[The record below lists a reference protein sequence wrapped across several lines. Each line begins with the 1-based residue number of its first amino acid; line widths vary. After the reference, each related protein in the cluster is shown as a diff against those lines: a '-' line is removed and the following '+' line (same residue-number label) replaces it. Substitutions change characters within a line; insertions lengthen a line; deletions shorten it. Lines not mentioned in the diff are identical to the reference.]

1 MVKSLSHLIW
11 FILGLLLMLTAWG
24 IVIWVIWHF
33 WWVIVFLVGAF
44 TVAFVLWALAYILYV
59 GVPR

>member
-1 MVKSLSHLIW
+1 MVKSLSRLVW
-11 FILGLLLMLTAWG
+11 FVLNLLLTLTALG
-24 IVIWVIWHF
+24 IVIWHF